1 MVGNGSAV
9 RKNISQKVALILMLA
24 VLAALFVAPLIS
36 FSASRHVREAYAAG
50 GGQSYIVMERT
61 SKRVLKSSNP
71 DMRLPMAST
80 TKAMTAL
87 VAIENGNLTDVVT
100 VPKEAV
106 GIEGSSIYLKEG
118 EKFTLEELLYGLML
132 RSGNDSAVAI
142 AVHIAGSVDG
152 FVQMMNERAEKMGL
166 KNTRFSD
173 PHGLGGDDHYTSA
186 HDLAAIASE
195 ALSNE
200 SFKRIVS
207 TKYITV
213 EGSED
218 RETRYFAN
226 KNKILYNYSG
236 ATGVKTGYTVDA
248 GRCLIASSERNGM
261 EVVAVALNYYDYFAL
276 CSSLMDF
283 AHENYVMERVV
294 SPDFVYKTVSV
305 TGNRKIKSADVKAR
319 STKFYPVKKDGSEK
333 IVTSVTAPDS
343 VSAPHSAGDPVGS
356 VKVFMDDRLLFE
368 EKLYTIDI
376 EKKGWFSFFGK

>member
-132 RSGNDSAVAI
+132 RSGNDSAVTI

-166 KNTRFSD
+166 KNTHFSD

-186 HDLAAIASE
+186 YDLAAIASE

-276 CSSLMDF
+276 CSS
-283 AHENYVMERVV
+283 
-294 SPDFVYKTVSV
+294 
-305 TGNRKIKSADVKAR
+305 
-319 STKFYPVKKDGSEK
+319 
-333 IVTSVTAPDS
+333 
-343 VSAPHSAGDPVGS
+343 
-356 VKVFMDDRLLFE
+356 
-368 EKLYTIDI
+368 
-376 EKKGWFSFFGK
+376 